1 MANIFERM
9 FSSAEW
15 NVLVNFFAPAF
26 DAKFQKSSIKYSNEQ
41 SSSGRSRYR
50 SYVPLNL
57 SDSTVPI
64 PEFKGAVTMS
74 ITHTDAIS
82 SSFEYRDTIFP
93 GATLIEGF
101 IYMTNAEGKRA
112 GGPNAYREFRDADD
126 LLTDLK
132 NLFPGVRALHKQPE
146 KKMQATLLR
155 ALCVLEEDSQA
166 GSVVPGMEPT
176 PEQQALEELSK
187 KKLKLETELK
197 KREQLLE
204 AADAKLREHV
214 EITQEFERKRKA
226 ADKEELAF
234 DAQAYALEN
243 ELASLKE
250 FDAKREKTKEIATA
264 KKKATEA
271 SVQKSYWWKREDEA
285 DRGKTDIWNHRVQ
298 CFQDK
303 EAARKKLEAFRTQN
317 NIPPGGV

>member
-1 MANIFERM
+1 M

-82 SSFEYRDTIFP
+82 SNFEYRDTIFP
-93 GATLIEGF
+93 RATLIKGF
-101 IYMTNAEGKRA
+101 ISMTNAEGKRA
-112 GGPNAYREFRDADD
+112 GGPDAYREFRDADD

-176 PEQQALEELSK
+176 PEQQALEARLRRTTQLLQQAEE
-187 KKLKLETELK
+187 KLETHNRQILHYETLKETAVTEEKVLDNKIKALKEELK
-197 KREQLLE
+197 KLTDRI
-204 AADAKLREHV
+204 AINDKND
-214 EITQEFERKRKA
+214 EIERTR
-226 ADKEELAF
+226 
-234 DAQAYALEN
+234 
-243 ELASLKE
+243 
-250 FDAKREKTKEIATA
+250 I
-264 KKKATEA
+264 A
-271 SVQKSYWWKREDEA
+271 SVQAMNTATYNGKQLDEA
-285 DRGKTDIWNHRVQ
+285 HRLWVDISNHRVQ
-298 CFQDK
+298 CLTDK
-303 EAARKKLEAFRTQN
+303 KKAEEKLKQYKAKHPDVHRASL
-317 NIPPGGV
+317 